1 MGNGSHV
8 TIEAVILIA
17 CFHMGKNVYV
27 LLRSVQS
34 IVIDSMKA
42 ASSAS
47 NACKGERP
55 AYGIGQLVTKQ
66 SIADILYQAVI
77 KSCYQQRQVVAA
89 TF

>member
-34 IVIDSMKA
+34 IVIDSKQHRPLQMPVRA
-42 ASSAS
+42 
-47 NACKGERP
+47 NAQHTEL
-55 AYGIGQLVTKQ
+55 ANL
-66 SIADILYQAVI
+66 
-77 KSCYQQRQVVAA
+77 
-89 TF
+89 